1 MGQFSKPW
9 EELNI
14 SDNYIFCKVMRNK
27 KLCAELLEILLGF
40 KVRDITYIE
49 SEHPI
54 EDYYDT
60 RGIRMDVYVEGSTKI
75 YDIEMQTGDYEDLLM
90 RARYYQSASDVSST
104 PRRTRFKDLKETYIL
119 FICKDDPF
127 GAGLPLYTE
136 FKKFRE
142 TDEISY
148 DDKTYKLFYNSS
160 AFAKAKDED
169 ISAVLEFI
177 YTLKAKSNF
186 TKSLQSSVI
195 DAKAEPL
202 FRSDYMYFADL
213 LEDEKEKAREAGLA
227 EGVAAGRAEGLE
239 KGLAEG
245 RVVGLAEGRAEGRT
259 EGLTEGHAKGLA
271 EGVAQGL
278 AEGIQKASLKSA
290 VTAVKEFNIPLEQ
303 VAEKFNVPL
312 EELKKNL

>member
-142 TDEISY
+142 TDEIPY

-227 EGVAAGRAEGLE
+227 EGVAQGIAKGRTEGFAEGH
-239 KGLAEG
+239 
-245 RVVGLAEGRAEGRT
+245 T

-271 EGVAQGL
+271 EGVAQGRTEARL
-278 AEGIQKASLKSA
+278 ESA

-312 EELKKNL
+312 EELKKYL

>member
-142 TDEISY
+142 TDEIPY

-227 EGVAAGRAEGLE
+227 EGVAAGRAEGLA
-239 KGLAEG
+239 K
-245 RVVGLAEGRAEGRT
+245 GRAEGRT

-278 AEGIQKASLKSA
+278 AKGRAEGVSQARLADAI
-290 VTAVKEFNIPLEQ
+290 TAVKKLNITPETAAQTFDVDLS
-303 VAEKFNVPL
+303 
-312 EELKKNL
+312 ELMKNL

>member
-1 MGQFSKPW
+1 
-9 EELNI
+9 
-14 SDNYIFCKVMRNK
+14 
-27 KLCAELLEILLGF
+27 
-40 KVRDITYIE
+40 
-49 SEHPI
+49 
-54 EDYYDT
+54 
-60 RGIRMDVYVEGSTKI
+60 
-75 YDIEMQTGDYEDLLM
+75 
-90 RARYYQSASDVSST
+90 
-104 PRRTRFKDLKETYIL
+104 
-119 FICKDDPF
+119 
-127 GAGLPLYTE
+127 
-136 FKKFRE
+136 
-142 TDEISY
+142 
-148 DDKTYKLFYNSS
+148 
-160 AFAKAKDED
+160 
-169 ISAVLEFI
+169 FI